1 MKLQTAGIWKLIIL
15 GIIAFASYSSFS
27 QVSLLKDDF
36 SPGPSNWTIN
46 SVGVI
51 HGC

>member
-1 MKLQTAGIWKLIIL
+1 MRIFISMT
-15 GIIAFASYSSFS
+15 IIAFASYSSFS